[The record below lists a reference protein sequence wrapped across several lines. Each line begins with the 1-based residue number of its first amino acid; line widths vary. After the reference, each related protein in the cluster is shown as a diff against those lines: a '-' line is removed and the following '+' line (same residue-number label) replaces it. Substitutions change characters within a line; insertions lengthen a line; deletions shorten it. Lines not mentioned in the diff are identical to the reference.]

1 LLALA
6 DGACSGKNHEAKS
19 SIIFLRKKELNHG
32 VQRCICSAPCL
43 LPALSSIS
51 IVVVP
56 TFFCAV
62 RHGGRDQL
70 RPASTPYLPI
80 PHSDPRR
87 IKEARISLA
96 LDRLLLYPY
105 PTTPTSHER
114 YSKEIRLGNVAAPE
128 FVPWQVTDATCA
140 RARGRGGKAAGV
152 PHHTHGHKFKA
163 PVTSTSNRAEILRPP
178 GQATIQSIPSRP
190 SRARVSPPCAHRFP
204 TAIPAPRR
212 PSPRKEPATQ
222 PSRSR
227 MMVLSSG
234 RVPRDEAGESKK
246 KKIRAVAFAL
256 HGGSNS
262 GHRDCGPESRTA
274 TTA

>member
-1 LLALA
+1 M
-6 DGACSGKNHEAKS
+6 
-19 SIIFLRKKELNHG
+19 
-32 VQRCICSAPCL
+32 CSAPCL

-87 IKEARISLA
+87 IKEARVSLA
-96 LDRLLLYPY
+96 LDRLLLYSY

-114 YSKEIRLGNVAAPE
+114 YSKEIRLGNVAESE

-140 RARGRGGKAAGV
+140 RARGRGRGGKAAGV